1 MSAADKTQLAT
12 NTTKLA
18 TLSIGTIN
26 ASSPSSGQVLKYNG
40 TAWVPDTDATGG
52 SGGGA
57 TNLTFTA
64 NGTSLTIESSSGN
77 NASLPAATTSAWG
90 VMTDD
95 DKTNLDANTA
105 KVTNA
110 THTGEVTGS
119 TALTIADN
127 VVDEANLKVSNSP
140 VNGYFL
146 PVSYTHLTLRT
157 ICSV

>member
-1 MSAADKTQLAT
+1 
-12 NTTKLA
+12 
-18 TLSIGTIN
+18 
-26 ASSPSSGQVLKYNG
+26 
-40 TAWVPDTDATGG
+40 
-52 SGGGA
+52 
-57 TNLTFTA
+57 
-64 NGTSLTIESSSGN
+64 
-77 NASLPAATTSAWG
+77 
-90 VMTDD
+90 MTDD

-146 PVSYTHLTLRT
+146 QAQSADTGGLTWAAAPTGGGGSSTTSGITYTNSGTGASAVNLNTKLQET
-157 ICSV
+157 TSVKDYGATGNGSTDDSTA